1 MRSSSFGAATLL
13 LCAAVTLA
21 SPCFSQ
27 SSEPLPRFGAG
38 VKISTLGIG
47 VEAATAVT
55 RQSNVRGGFNFLNYD
70 RVFTKD
76 GIDYGGQHRLKSLE
90 AHYDWFLGHGFHL
103 SPGLLIYNGNHLDGT
118 ATVPGG
124 RAFTMG
130 SRSYI
135 SNPAN
140 PVMGTAEI
148 DFSNSRVAPMATIGV
163 GNLLRRKGRRL
174 SIGFEAGA
182 VFEGSPKAMLNF
194 TGSACAT
201 FTICQDIASNPQ
213 FQDDV
218 RLEANKIDNG
228 TAPYTVAQRILKY
241 YPVISVGVGYRFK

>member
-1 MRSSSFGAATLL
+1 MRSFLL
-13 LCAAVTLA
+13 LWAAVTLA
-21 SPCFSQ
+21 SPCFGQ

-38 VKISTLGIG
+38 VKVSTLGIG
-47 VEAATAVT
+47 IEAATAVT

-70 RVFTKD
+70 RVFIKD
-76 GIDYGGQHRLKSLE
+76 GIDYGGQLRLRSVE
-90 AHYDWFLGHGFHL
+90 AHYDWFLGHGFHV
-103 SPGLLIYNGNHLDGT
+103 SPGLLIYNGNHVDGT

-140 PVMGTAEI
+140 PVMGSAEI
-148 DFSNSRVAPMATIGV
+148 DFSNSKVAPMATIGI

-182 VFEGSPKAMLNF
+182 VFESSPKALLNF
-194 TGSACAT
+194 TGSVCANAALSL
-201 FTICQDIASNPQ
+201 CQDIASYPQ

-228 TAPYTVAQRILKY
+228 TAPYDVAQRVLKY